1 MFQRNHQTSD
11 TKPVNGNF
19 EQHVRQLLSE
29 VLTDPEFFSTIISI
43 SPPSCDGGRA
53 PTAQWDTW
61 GVQMDILSH
70 YRLLFSQETKILHTS
85 YFHPRFCMATNYP
98 KPYQHHQYNNN
109 KQTNNLMSSWFIR
122 VQCRLP
128 VCLCDSPL
136 TTGWMLL
143 RLPWWAIVKAL
154 YLAGRREHMLW
165 IR

>member
-1 MFQRNHQTSD
+1 MVILNNMSVSCYQKFWQTRSSF
-11 TKPVNGNF
+11 P
-19 EQHVRQLLSE
+19 QLSPSPLPHVMESGLPLHSE
-29 VLTDPEFFSTIISI
+29 TLGGFRWTYCHTTDFFSIWRQKYFIPHIFTQDFAWPLVIP
-43 SPPSCDGGRA
+43 SP
-53 PTAQWDTW
+53 
-61 GVQMDILSH
+61 H
-70 YRLLFSQETKILHTS
+70 
-85 YFHPRFCMATNYP
+85 
-98 KPYQHHQYNNN
+98 QHHQYNNN

-154 YLAGRREHMLW
+154 YLAGRREHMSW